1 MSEINHELWM
11 QAAQYGYDPEDC
23 CGQLEV
29 TQSNLN
35 RRAASSR
42 KGANSPSVMDYVELL
57 KGRSMEEILTTMDH
71 VLEHGEVPNL

>member
-11 QAAQYGYDPEDC
+11 EASMYGYNPEDC

-35 RRAASSR
+35 RRS
-42 KGANSPSVMDYVELL
+42 NSPSIQDYLEVL
-57 KGRSMEEILTTMDH
+57 KGKSMEEILAAMDH